1 MTIERGEAAPAW
13 IRQTPRKRGRRQLRS
28 VNDKALTQFPFRTR
42 PEPGPNLPGAC
53 RSKVVSPTNSYPQR
67 TDPMSKLFDSSPTRP
82 TRPSTVS
89 DARGI
94 LEVAID
100 RVRPS
105 VIFSDASAV
114 HGSSPSPLDRY
125 AGIRILA
132 FGKAALAMAGAVER
146 ALADE
151 QPRIR
156 HTLVVIPPG
165 YADTLPDDEHAP
177 SNAEVCVGDHPVA
190 GEKSAA
196 AGRRVLEAAQKAGPD
211 ELLLVLISGG
221 GTSLTSVPVDGIEV
235 WDLRHTYRLLIRSG
249 APIRDV
255 NVVRKH
261 LTRVG
266 GGQLAQ
272 AATPADV
279 AALVIS
285 DVPGDDLS
293 VIASGPTVPDPS
305 TFDDAV
311 RVAYRSGIW
320 HDLPETVRAH
330 LSAGARGRRPE
341 TPATDEAMGAVHTSV
356 VGSNALAL
364 DAAAGEAARRGYRV
378 ASVHS
383 DLHGEARTVGRRLA
397 GTFDRETPE
406 DPICRLWGG
415 ETTVTVRGE
424 GRGGRNQE
432 LALAAA
438 LEWEGQKVD
447 AVLMSA
453 GTDGIDGPT
462 DAAGAWADAA
472 TAGAMRAAGIDPAE
486 ALEENDS
493 YSAHGASQT
502 RLHTGPTHT
511 NVMDVVIGVSSSG

>member
-1 MTIERGEAAPAW
+1 
-13 IRQTPRKRGRRQLRS
+13 
-28 VNDKALTQFPFRTR
+28 
-42 PEPGPNLPGAC
+42 
-53 RSKVVSPTNSYPQR
+53 
-67 TDPMSKLFDSSPTRP
+67 
-82 TRPSTVS
+82 
-89 DARGI
+89 
-94 LEVAID
+94 
-100 RVRPS
+100 
-105 VIFSDASAV
+105 
-114 HGSSPSPLDRY
+114 
-125 AGIRILA
+125 
-132 FGKAALAMAGAVER
+132 
-146 ALADE
+146 
-151 QPRIR
+151 
-156 HTLVVIPPG
+156 
-165 YADTLPDDEHAP
+165 
-177 SNAEVCVGDHPVA
+177 
-190 GEKSAA
+190 
-196 AGRRVLEAAQKAGPD
+196 
-211 ELLLVLISGG
+211 
-221 GTSLTSVPVDGIEV
+221 
-235 WDLRHTYRLLIRSG
+235 
-249 APIRDV
+249 
-255 NVVRKH
+255 
-261 LTRVG
+261 
-266 GGQLAQ
+266 
-272 AATPADV
+272 
-279 AALVIS
+279 
-285 DVPGDDLS
+285 
-293 VIASGPTVPDPS
+293 
-305 TFDDAV
+305 
-311 RVAYRSGIW
+311 
-320 HDLPETVRAH
+320 
-330 LSAGARGRRPE
+330 
-341 TPATDEAMGAVHTSV
+341 MGAVHTSV